1 MPGSGQ
7 LLTSTKKFYVVDP
20 ITNTLDQ
27 FLDPNDTTLAFY
39 TYGAVQ
45 RGVLPVGLVYLQD
58 TEEILLCY
66 PTMGVFV
73 DKKVGAPNR
82 RIWLHFLTIFMS
94 SCPGNS

>member
-1 MPGSGQ
+1 MKHDLKSKLSGL
-7 LLTSTKKFYVVDP
+7 LLTSTKKFYLVDP

-73 DKKVGAPNR
+73 DKKVRSTALKR
-82 RIWLHFLTIFMS
+82 WVLLVFT
-94 SCPGNS
+94 

>member
-1 MPGSGQ
+1 MKHGLKSKLSGL
-7 LLTSTKKFYVVDP
+7 LLTSTKKFYLVDP

-73 DKKVGAPNR
+73 DKKV
-82 RIWLHFLTIFMS
+82 MS
-94 SCPGNS
+94 TALKRWVLLVFT

>member
-1 MPGSGQ
+1 M
-7 LLTSTKKFYVVDP
+7 DP

-73 DKKVGAPNR
+73 DKKVM
-82 RIWLHFLTIFMS
+82 LTALKRWVLLVFT
-94 SCPGNS
+94 